1 MSPRTSTTPPGPGA
15 IRPFDAPAVRRS
27 TLPNGAQVLTAEQPG
42 TGLVTIQV
50 VLDAGAMTEPDGRA
64 GVAHLTTSALDASA
78 GGRDAAALAEAFERL
93 GAQLDASAWWD
104 AASAEVTVAAAQL
117 EPALELLAEVV
128 RAPTFPDA
136 EIERLREEQE
146 AEIMQRGADPGALA
160 TDAFARC
167 VFADGSAYARPLLGT
182 IEQVEALQTD
192 DVRSFHAQ
200 RFTAG
205 GSAIVLAGAVRH
217 ERAFDLAA
225 RYFGSW
231 TGSRPGRTAVATE
244 PATSRTLIYVLD
256 RPGSVQSEIRV
267 GHVGVP
273 RSHPDYHAI
282 DVMNSLLGGA
292 FTSRLNM
299 NLRERHGFTYG
310 ARSGFAFRR
319 HAGPFVVQA
328 AVATDV
334 TGRAVEEIL
343 NELRGLAENGP
354 TEAEVEAA
362 RDLIA
367 GVLPLQLQTTEQVT
381 DRISDLFIHDL
392 PDDYLLTVRDAIRAV
407 RIDDVARVAREQLH
421 LDRLAILVV
430 GDAAGMTD
438 QLAALGVGEIV
449 PVAHDEN

>member
-1 MSPRTSTTPPGPGA
+1 MSPRTTNTPPGPGS

-64 GVAHLTTSALDASA
+64 GVAHLTTSALDAGA

-160 TDAFARC
+160 SDAFVRY
-167 VFADGSAYARPLLGT
+167 VFAEGSAYARPLLGT
-182 IEQVEALQTD
+182 IDQVEALQTD
-192 DVRSFHAQ
+192 DVRSFHAR

-217 ERAFDLAA
+217 EPAIDLVA

-231 TGSRPGRTAVATE
+231 TGSRPGRTQVAAE
-244 PATSRTLIYVLD
+244 PATNRTTVYVLD

-299 NLRERHGFTYG
+299 NLREKHGFTYG
-310 ARSGFAFRR
+310 VRSGFAFRR
-319 HAGPFVVQA
+319 HAGPFVIQA

-343 NELRGLAENGP
+343 NELRGLVENGP
-354 TEAEVEAA
+354 TEDEVAAA

-407 RIDDVARVAREQLH
+407 QIDDVTRVAREQLH
-421 LDRLAILVV
+421 IDRLAILVV
-430 GDAAGMTD
+430 GDATGMSD
-438 QLAALGVGEIV
+438 QLAALGAGEVIRV
-449 PVAHDEN
+449 THDES